1 MMGGEYPGLHM
12 HLGLPEM
19 DNTLA
24 VTSMVPPLRIGPNGL
39 PLLPGGGFVSGEAR
53 RPQRRKAPR
62 DAWTDAE
69 DAKLRSVVD
78 NHRTPKQVMPG
89 EKGPTSRIR
98 WSQLAKMMPNRTG
111 KQCRERW
118 ADHVDPQLK
127 RVAWSAEEDE
137 TLFT

>member
-39 PLLPGGGFVSGEAR
+39 PLLPGGGFVSGAVR

-89 EKGPTSRIR
+89 EKQPSAQVRAVKEFHHTLPLLLSHAHMLSFLSPSFRRARPPGSTGLRSRR
-98 WSQLAKMMPNRTG
+98 
-111 KQCRERW
+111 
-118 ADHVDPQLK
+118 
-127 RVAWSAEEDE
+127 
-137 TLFT
+137 